1 MQISDLEKLKTC
13 IQCGTCSATCPAAG
27 SNPFTH
33 RHLWQLILRN
43 GSAEAL
49 NYWNCT
55 NCALCEER
63 CPRGIPLSSIIMK
76 LRENEG
82 TPEKMSAVTEM
93 LDKTRNINGDPAE
106 NRLLWVDNLGD
117 GKEDVLNAMKKE
129 RAEVL
134 YFTGCVSSLFPQ
146 AYKIPQG
153 LSRLLLLAGVDL
165 GFFGAEEWCCGYP
178 LYGAGL
184 GEEALREY
192 AEHTYEITREKGAA
206 TILFSCPTC
215 AYVFERF
222 YTRLV
227 PEFNNIRMIH
237 YTEYLQELKLKFLQ
251 NDEIVTYH
259 DPCDLGRK
267 CGLTEQPREL
277 IKLSGAKLAEMR
289 FNRGEGK
296 CCGGGGNLEM
306 MNAELTGDIAAARVE
321 EAMETGASAIVTT
334 CQQCKR
340 TLMGGARKMRAK
352 IKVYDLI
359 EFLAERVDRGEPL

>member
-1 MQISDLEKLKTC
+1 MTAKPDIEKLKTC

-27 SNPFTH
+27 SNPITH

-43 GSAEAL
+43 ESSEAL

-63 CPRGIPLSSIIMK
+63 CPRGIPLSSIIMD
-76 LRENEG
+76 LREKEG
-82 TPEKMSAVTEM
+82 TPDNMSAVTEI
-93 LDKTRNINGDPAE
+93 LAKTRNINGDPAE
-106 NRLLWVDNLGD
+106 NRLLWTENMSD
-117 GKEDVLNAMKKE
+117 GKEEILSAIKKE

-153 LSRLLLLAGVDL
+153 LSRLLIKGGVDL
-165 GFFGAEEWCCGYP
+165 GFFGTVEWCCGYP

-184 GEEALREY
+184 GEEALKEY
-192 AEHTYEITREKGAA
+192 AEHTYEILRQKGAN
-206 TILFSCPTC
+206 TIVFSCPTC
-215 AYVFERF
+215 LYVFAHLYPNNEDV
-222 YTRLV
+222 RLV
-227 PEFNNIRMIH
+227 H
-237 YTEYLQELKLKFLQ
+237 YTEYLQELDLKFSD

-267 CGLTEQPREL
+267 NGITEPPREL
-277 IKLSGAKLAEMR
+277 IKLTGASIAEMR
-289 FNRGEGK
+289 FNRKEGK

-306 MNAELTGDIAAARVE
+306 MNADLTSDIAAARVE
-321 EAMETGASAIVTT
+321 EAMQTGASCLVTT

-340 TLMGGARKMRAK
+340 TLQGGVRKLRSR
-352 IKVYDLI
+352 IKVYDLV
-359 EFLAERVDRGEPL
+359 EFLAERLI